1 MIRYLLKCI
10 FVYGYIVSFQDCLSD
25 AANDKFL
32 LGELHLLLAK
42 CHRGKDDLK
51 AAILSCESSIEA
63 RPQWKDPYLYRSAC
77 FQALHQFFQETDG
90 DHASHIGIFL
100 RLDIKWSYE

>member
-90 DHASHIGIFL
+90 DHASHIGIF
-100 RLDIKWSYE
+100 